1 MSEFCTSGFIKRVK
15 SCHRLTGFSVPR
27 QKLHQPRSNLC
38 QSPQRSLFSTGE
50 LKTKLRHH
58 SLRRRCSALKLTVQS
73 WRRRL
78 KRRRRFLFLF
88 HRRRSFT
95 SIFSDLSVLMPNP
108 PQCSMLEIK
117 CYVGWQNGNVRD
129 LWTTFWW
136 TLKIWG
142 EKTSKSLCLQT
153 KPLTN
158 TFLQSLMH
166 SLN

>member
-1 MSEFCTSGFIKRVK
+1 MVK
-15 SCHRLTGFSVPR
+15 NCHRLMGFSVPR
-27 QKLHQPRSNLC
+27 QKSHQPRSNLC

-58 SLRRRCSALKLTVQS
+58 SLRRSCGALKLTVQS
-73 WRRRL
+73 WCRRL
-78 KRRRRFLFLF
+78 KRRRRFLFLS

-95 SIFSDLSVLMPNP
+95 SIFSDLFVLMPNP
-108 PQCSMLEIK
+108 SQCSMLEIK
-117 CYVGWQNGNVRD
+117 CYVGWQNGTVRD

-158 TFLQSLMH
+158 TFLQSVMH